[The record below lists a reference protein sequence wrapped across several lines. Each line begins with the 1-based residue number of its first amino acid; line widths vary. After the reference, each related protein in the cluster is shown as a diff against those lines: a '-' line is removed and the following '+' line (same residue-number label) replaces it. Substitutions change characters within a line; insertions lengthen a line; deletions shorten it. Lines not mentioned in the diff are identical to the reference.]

1 MIHQK
6 NKGQG
11 AARNTGIIAANGEL
25 ITFVDSDDWI
35 ENNTYEI
42 MVSELLQYELDIIK
56 CAIVET
62 DGSKIKR
69 ELNHKTTNIN
79 VVISENILNLYFTE
93 FTCKVIW
100 NGVYKRSIIKN
111 VEYPEGLV
119 AEDNYV
125 SGMYLHKAKRIM
137 LIDNILY
144 NYFINMSGVSK
155 NKNINKFDICYCT
168 KKLIDDLN
176 DDGKVAKNIE
186 EGLNKKLSRE
196 LYHFL
201 IGNNDR
207 YRTVEISKNVIDFIC
222 RNINL
227 RRKLILKY
235 YLLKKHI
242 KIR

>member
-1 MIHQK
+1 MH
-6 NKGQG
+6 
-11 AARNTGIIAANGEL
+11 
-25 ITFVDSDDWI
+25 
-35 ENNTYEI
+35 
-42 MVSELLQYELDIIK
+42 
-56 CAIVET
+56 
-62 DGSKIKR
+62 
-69 ELNHKTTNIN
+69 
-79 VVISENILNLYFTE
+79 
-93 FTCKVIW
+93 
-100 NGVYKRSIIKN
+100 
-111 VEYPEGLV
+111 
-119 AEDNYV
+119 
-125 SGMYLHKAKRIM
+125 
-137 LIDNILY
+137 
-144 NYFINMSGVSK
+144 
-155 NKNINKFDICYCT
+155 